1 MDDMNPFSTNQWIQD
16 YPTAEMT
23 QSGGEPS
30 DDPSIAVH
38 RDSSQATIGQTGPKP
53 TRRRSRAS
61 RRAPSIV
68 LNASP
73 TDFRA
78 LVQRFTGCDS
88 GVNECSGFV
97 LDPVVNL
104 PKGPLN
110 IDFAKKDISTETSSR
125 YSYFDNQVSSTLQGE
140 QMQSVG
146 GFDLQVGYGTE
157 NTSVV
162 YESIDESTLM
172 ATRRD
177 GASHEYHG
185 SLN

>member
-1 MDDMNPFSTNQWIQD
+1 MNGMNPFSTDQWIQQ
-16 YPTAEMT
+16 YPVAAMT
-23 QSGGEPS
+23 ESGGERS
-30 DDPSIAVH
+30 DDAAIQVH
-38 RDSSQATIGQTGPKP
+38 REPTQGTIGQAAPKP

-61 RRAPSIV
+61 RRTPTTV

-78 LVQRFTGCDS
+78 LVQQFTGCDS
-88 GVNECSGFV
+88 GVNVGSGSV
-97 LDPVVNL
+97 LAPVVNL

-110 IDFAKKDISTETSSR
+110 INFARKDMSESSSR
-125 YSYFDNQVSSTLQGE
+125 YTYFDNQLSSPLQGE

-146 GFDLQVGYGTE
+146 GFDLQVGYEME
-157 NTSVV
+157 NASVV

-177 GASHEYHG
+177 GASHEYHV
-185 SLN
+185 